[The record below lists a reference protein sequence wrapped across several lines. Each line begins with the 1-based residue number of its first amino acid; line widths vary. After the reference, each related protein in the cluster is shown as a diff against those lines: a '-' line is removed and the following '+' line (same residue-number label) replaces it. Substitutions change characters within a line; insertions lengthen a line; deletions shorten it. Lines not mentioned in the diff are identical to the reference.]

1 LSDYS
6 RECQVIQDLG
16 QQGSMSS
23 NRGPAQAT
31 GVSTATTTTVLHVRT
46 VAGAGGGADK
56 TTLKS
61 AKYLEGTA
69 YRAKAA
75 YLHAPADPGFA
86 EIRRRAREWGCPL
99 IEIADRGALDPT
111 VIFALAKVCRQLGVR
126 IWHAHEYKS
135 NVIGILL
142 RPFLGLHLV
151 STVHGWVEFGPRLS
165 LFYKLDRWALRRYDK
180 VIAVSPD
187 IHDACVAA
195 GVRPDRLVLIY
206 NAIELDAYRR
216 QHVPAQASGR
226 RTESP
231 DDLIRPVPP
240 GRRVVGAV
248 GRLSA
253 EKGFD
258 LLIDAFAKLCRRGFD
273 LELWI
278 AGEGQERQALE
289 RCAAQNGCRDRIV
302 FLGFHSDARRL
313 FECFDAFCLPSLREG
328 LPNVV
333 LEAMAMEVPIVA
345 TTVGGVARVLR
356 PEEDAILVAPGSAA
370 ALESGL
376 IRLLE
381 SDDLCQRLVRAAR
394 AQVERNF
401 DFRARMRKVVAVYDA
416 LLAAPVV
423 PG

>member
-1 LSDYS
+1 
-6 RECQVIQDLG
+6 
-16 QQGSMSS
+16 MSS
-23 NRGPAQAT
+23 NPGRAQAT

-46 VAGAGGGADK
+46 VVGAGGGADK

-61 AKYLEGTA
+61 AKYLDGTA
-69 YRAKAA
+69 YCARAA

-86 EIRRRAREWGCPL
+86 EIRRRAQAWGCPL

-111 VIFALAKVCRQLGVR
+111 VIFALARVCRRYGVR

-135 NVIGILL
+135 NVLGVLL

-151 STVHGWVEFGPRLS
+151 STVHGWVDFGPRLS
-165 LFYKLDRWALRRYDK
+165 LFYKLDRWALQRYDK

-187 IHDACVAA
+187 IHDACLAA
-195 GVRPDRLVLIY
+195 GIRPDRLVLIH
-206 NAIELDAYRR
+206 NAIEADAYRR
-216 QHVPAQASGR
+216 QHVPAEASGR
-226 RTESP
+226 TAQSLG
-231 DDLIRPVPP
+231 DLIRPVPP

-258 LLIDAFAKLCRRGFD
+258 LLIDAFADLCRHGLD

-289 RCAAQNGCRDRIV
+289 RRAAQSGCRERIV
-302 FLGFHSDARRL
+302 FLGFYPDGRRL

-333 LEAMAMEVPIVA
+333 LEAMAMEVPMVA
-345 TTVGGVARVLR
+345 TTAGGIGSVLR
-356 PEEDAILVAPGSAA
+356 HDEDAVLVTPGSAA
-370 ALESGL
+370 ALENGL

-381 SDDLCQRLVRAAR
+381 SDDLCRRLVHAAR
-394 AQVERNF
+394 ARVERNF

-416 LLAAPVV
+416 LLAAPAV

>member
-1 LSDYS
+1 
-6 RECQVIQDLG
+6 
-16 QQGSMSS
+16 MSS
-23 NRGPAQAT
+23 NSGRAQAT
-31 GVSTATTTTVLHVRT
+31 GVSKATTTILHVRT
-46 VAGAGGGADK
+46 VVGAGGGADK

-69 YRAKAA
+69 YRARAA

-86 EIRRRAREWGCPL
+86 EIRRRAQEWGCPL
-99 IEIADRGALDPT
+99 IEITDRGAFDPT
-111 VIFALAKVCRQLGVR
+111 VIVALARVCRQIGVR

-135 NVIGILL
+135 NVIGVLL
-142 RPFLGLHLV
+142 RPFLGFHLV
-151 STVHGWVEFGPRLS
+151 STVHGWVDFGPKLS
-165 LFYKLDRWALRRYDK
+165 LFYRLDRWALRRYDR
-180 VIAVSPD
+180 VIAVSQD
-187 IHDACVAA
+187 IHDACLAA
-195 GVRPDRLVLIY
+195 GVSPNRLFLIH

-216 QHVPAQASGR
+216 RHVPAQASGR
-226 RTESP
+226 RVESP
-231 DDLIRPVPP
+231 DGLIRPVPP

-258 LLIDAFAKLCRRGFD
+258 LLIDAFSTLCRRGLD

-289 RCAAQNGCRDRIV
+289 RRAAQSGCQDRIV
-302 FLGFHSDARRL
+302 FLGFYPDTRQL

-345 TTVGGVARVLR
+345 TTVGGVAGVLR
-356 PEEDAILVAPGSAA
+356 HEENALLVPPGSAT
-370 ALESGL
+370 ALENGL

-381 SDDLCQRLVRAAR
+381 SADLRQRLVREAR
-394 AQVERNF
+394 AHVEQNF
-401 DFRARMRKVVAVYDA
+401 DFRERMNKVAAVYDTFLSA
-416 LLAAPVV
+416 PAAS
-423 PG
+423 G